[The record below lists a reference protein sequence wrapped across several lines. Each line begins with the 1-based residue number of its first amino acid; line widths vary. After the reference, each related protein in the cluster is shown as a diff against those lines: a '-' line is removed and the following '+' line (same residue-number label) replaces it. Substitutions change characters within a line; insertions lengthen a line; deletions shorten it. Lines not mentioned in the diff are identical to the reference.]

1 MPPIQEHLPV
11 PHIGSAARDHLGLER
26 TFMSWI
32 RLSFSLSAVGGLL
45 ILNFRFPL
53 ANNPEDGGT
62 TQSDAAAV
70 SSSGRLPP
78 TTHAARAAGVAAI
91 AIGCVTLLL
100 ALWRYL
106 RMQSLLVRFRR
117 PLNEDST
124 GIWSL
129 GLVCAMAFGYSIA
142 ALVWEGSR
150 NQ

>member
-1 MPPIQEHLPV
+1 
-11 PHIGSAARDHLGLER
+11 
-26 TFMSWI
+26 MSWL
-32 RLSFSLSAVGGLL
+32 RLSFSLSVVGALL

-53 ANNPEDGGT
+53 AGDPGSGNKA
-62 TQSDAAAV
+62 QSDASV
-70 SSSGRLPP
+70 STIDKHLPP
-78 TTHAARAAGVAAI
+78 TTHATRAAGIAAI
-91 AIGCVTLLL
+91 VIGCVTLLL

-106 RMQSLLVRFRR
+106 RMQFLLVRLRR
-117 PLNEDST
+117 PLKDDPT